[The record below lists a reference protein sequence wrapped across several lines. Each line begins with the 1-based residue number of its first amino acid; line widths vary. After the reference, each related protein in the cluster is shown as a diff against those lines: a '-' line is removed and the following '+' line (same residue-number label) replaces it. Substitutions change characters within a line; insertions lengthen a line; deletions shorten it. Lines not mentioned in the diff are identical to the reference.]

1 MKTNNLPEE
10 VLVLRFF
17 ESGPIEK
24 VEAVFNIVREK
35 MSQRLIGEQPVGEKD
50 NSKNAQRR
58 SQKRSK
64 GEDVPAKSQEQPLSV
79 HENISNEQRRI
90 L

>member
-24 VEAVFNIVREK
+24 VEA
-35 MSQRLIGEQPVGEKD
+35 
-50 NSKNAQRR
+50 
-58 SQKRSK
+58 
-64 GEDVPAKSQEQPLSV
+64 AKIDYDLC
-79 HENISNEQRRI
+79 
-90 L
+90 